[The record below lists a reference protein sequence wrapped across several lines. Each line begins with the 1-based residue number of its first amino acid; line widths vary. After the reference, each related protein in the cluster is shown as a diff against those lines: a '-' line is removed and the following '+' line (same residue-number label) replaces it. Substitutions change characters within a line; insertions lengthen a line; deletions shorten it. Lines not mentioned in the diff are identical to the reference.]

1 MKNAIIPKRLRKTV
15 SSPAYNV
22 KHLHLFLS
30 SPLSFTRYAI
40 GELVDSLLWISPLL
54 DILTI
59 EAGSIFKPDD
69 YDKISFK
76 VLYLFI
82 HFLESWILLPI
93 FWLMIMLNSALI
105 AINKFIIV
113 KYHSCYMFLLLM
125 LSRFLFHVVRILV

>member
-1 MKNAIIPKRLRKTV
+1 MKNAIILKRLRKTV

-22 KHLHLFLS
+22 KHLHLILS

-82 HFLESWILLPI
+82 HFLES
-93 FWLMIMLNSALI
+93 
-105 AINKFIIV
+105 
-113 KYHSCYMFLLLM
+113 
-125 LSRFLFHVVRILV
+125 